1 VLLDR
6 KRINRWARWVALGLA
21 VVFGLSFVFM
31 GVGTGINVDWNE
43 LWSFVTNSDGNTA
56 TASSGP
62 EDRIKAY
69 EVTLAANPDDVI
81 ALKGIATEYVALNQ
95 PLKAAEY
102 LEKAGVV
109 APEDGDI
116 FVRLGVIYLSP
127 DSRDYVAAARVLNVA
142 TSLDPNDPQLFLSLG
157 SAERGAG
164 NISAAIL
171 AWNRYLQLA
180 PDGDMAE
187 TVKAELEAM
196 SPTTTTTTAGSSTT
210 STTSGQ

>member
-31 GVGTGINVDWNE
+31 GVGTGINVDWGE
-43 LWSFVTNSDGNTA
+43 LWSFMGGDSGNTA

-69 EVTLAANPDDVI
+69 EATLAANPDDVV
-81 ALKGIATEYVALNQ
+81 ALKAIATEYVALNM
-95 PLKAAEY
+95 PVKAAEY
-102 LEKAGVV
+102 LEKAAVA
-109 APEDGDI
+109 APEDEDI
-116 FVRLGVIYLSP
+116 YVRLGVIYLSP

-164 NISAAIL
+164 NIAAAIL

-180 PDGDMAE
+180 PDAEMAD
-187 TVKAELEAM
+187 TVRAELEAI
-196 SPTTTTTTAGSSTT
+196 SPTTTTESAASSTT
-210 STTSGQ
+210 TTTGQ